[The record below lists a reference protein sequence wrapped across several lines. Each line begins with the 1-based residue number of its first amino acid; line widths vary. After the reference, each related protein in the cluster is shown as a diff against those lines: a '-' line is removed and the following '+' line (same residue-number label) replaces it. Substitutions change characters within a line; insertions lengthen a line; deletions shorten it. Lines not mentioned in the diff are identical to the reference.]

1 MAYGLQVY
9 NTNGNVLINTDDQ
22 TQMQV
27 KSTFTLSTSS
37 SFSRAGDFIA
47 FNRTSAGSTKL
58 NHNFNQ
64 SGSVT
69 LNCARIRPVDEDDTL
84 PASWSHG
91 IKIFYAGGINKVTFS
106 DGYTKAFSIL
116 SIIPP
121 GVLSDQDVIYSG
133 SLTNVYVGT
142 VVLPIY
148 NQNGSSPFVLNN
160 YQWTSNSI
168 KFINYFYFNN
178 VRRSLTQMGS
188 IFVFR
193 LRNLCLRQ

>member
-9 NTNGNVLINTDDQ
+9 NTNGNVLINTEDQ

-27 KSTFTLSTSS
+27 KSTFTLSANS

-58 NHNFNQ
+58 NHDFNQ

-69 LNCARIRPVDEDDTL
+69 LNCVRIRPVDEDTP
-84 PASWSHG
+84 PASGSHG
-91 IKIFYAGGINKVTFS
+91 IKIFDAGGTNTVTFS

-148 NQNGSSPFVLNN
+148 NQNGSTPFVLNN

-178 VRRSLTQMGS
+178 VRTSLYQMGS
-188 IFVFR
+188 IFVFK
-193 LRNLCLRQ
+193 LRN

>member
-84 PASWSHG
+84 PASGSHG
-91 IKIFYAGGINKVTFS
+91 IKIFDAGGINKVTFS

-193 LRNLCLRQ
+193 LRN